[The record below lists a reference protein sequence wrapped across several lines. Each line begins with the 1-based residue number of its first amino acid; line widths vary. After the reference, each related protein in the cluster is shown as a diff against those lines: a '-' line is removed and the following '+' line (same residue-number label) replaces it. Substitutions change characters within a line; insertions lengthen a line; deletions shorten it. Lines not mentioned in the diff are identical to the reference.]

1 MADDDDG
8 GFDPASLPTAPA
20 APTGLPGTVELGV
33 FSLSLAVAD
42 LDASRRFYE
51 ALGFEVTG
59 GDAEQ
64 NWLILKNGETT
75 LGLFHGMFD
84 SNMLT
89 FNPGLTPRMERLES
103 FTDVRE
109 IAQRLTRR
117 RFGTG
122 RRPRALQHRGGVD
135 HLGRPRRQPGAHR
148 SVLLSVALGLLTGCR
163 RGECDGAAHG
173 LLGYGHRQ
181 PTASCQPQVRTRGP
195 PMDNALRRM
204 LNQSEWDL
212 LRETEPAR
220 LRKKSEDDLV
230 ELHTRVRRARN
241 KYSKLYRRR
250 ASAQVKRDTTKGKQ
264 ATHQRT
270 ARKAELFED
279 ARAG

>member
-8 GFDPASLPTAPA
+8 SFDPASLPTAPA

-103 FTDVRE
+103 FTDIRE
-109 IAQRLTRR
+109 IAQRLRD
-117 RFGTG
+117 
-122 RRPRALQHRGGVD
+122 A
-135 HLGRPRRQPGAHR
+135 
-148 SVLLSVALGLLTGCR
+148 GLELDAAP
-163 RGECDGAAHG
+163 EPSSAGAASI
-173 LLGYGHRQ
+173 
-181 PTASCQPQVRTRGP
+181 T
-195 PMDNALRRM
+195 
-204 LNQSEWDL
+204 
-212 LRETEPAR
+212 
-220 LRKKSEDDLV
+220 LV
-230 ELHTRVRRARN
+230 DPDGNPVLID
-241 KYSKLYRRR
+241 
-250 ASAQVKRDTTKGKQ
+250 Q
-264 ATHQRT
+264 
-270 ARKAELFED
+270 FF
-279 ARAG
+279 